1 MQRLERKNAAWKS
14 KKFSALLKLVT
25 ADGMQLD
32 LYCNLPGGGGCGGV
46 GGPHQTGSRTQGWG
60 SPESPALAGL
70 DDRGFPAV

>member
-32 LYCNLPGGGGCGGV
+32 LCCNLPRGT
-46 GGPHQTGSRTQGWG
+46 HQTGGRTQGWG
-60 SPESPALAGL
+60 SPESPELAGL